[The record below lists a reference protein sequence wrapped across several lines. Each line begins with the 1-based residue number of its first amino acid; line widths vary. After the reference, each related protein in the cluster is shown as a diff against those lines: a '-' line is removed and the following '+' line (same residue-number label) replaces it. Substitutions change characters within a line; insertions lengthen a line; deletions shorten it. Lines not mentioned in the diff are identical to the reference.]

1 MLAFCLQF
9 YVTVTGDKEDMSLV
23 ILETTKLMCIT
34 ISCLR
39 MVAARIFIEPI
50 TILRQFILSP
60 TRHSKD
66 RAYDEHEQ
74 SKFNRAARKV
84 LQIIFSW
91 LVIDTIVFAFP
102 NATKNEVFK
111 FPLQLSWIG
120 HKTMNLYIFLVVGS
134 IPGSILP
141 KTIGCTVCFVVSLM
155 GMRTKLRLLAH
166 RFQQISQKPDSHDNQ
181 YFAWVQREVQ
191 DALVQYLEFWRLVL
205 HF

>member
-1 MLAFCLQF
+1 
-9 YVTVTGDKEDMSLV
+9 MSLV
-23 ILETTKLMCIT
+23 ILETTKLMCII

-66 RAYDEHEQ
+66 WAYDEHEQ

-141 KTIGCTVCFVVSLM
+141 KTIGCTVCLVVSLM
-155 GMRTKLRLLAH
+155 
-166 RFQQISQKPDSHDNQ
+166 QISQQPDSHDDQ
-181 YFAWVQREVQ
+181 YFAWVHREVQ
-191 DALVQYLEFWRLVL
+191 DALVQYLKFLRLVL